1 VAGVAPVRAVAVF
14 TLGSMGWMASGRM
27 GPEHYYYL
35 ALVRSHTL
43 VISSSHI
50 YIEIPEFDKLQ
61 LAYSELIET
70 LHHGIQLTILLFA
83 TDRSTGSIK
92 IRQSPSSK
100 GFFRFCE

>member
-1 VAGVAPVRAVAVF
+1 
-14 TLGSMGWMASGRM
+14 MASGRM
-27 GPEHYYYL
+27 GPEHSYYL

-92 IRQSPSSK
+92 IRQSPSTSNAIHRLFSLRYDSRVSSSK